1 MEYANRKAENEN
13 SDLLRQ
19 LSDLDSSV
27 SMLQKSRYFFIADFI
42 IKIRIK
48 YKCVT
53 FISKVS

>member
-27 SMLQKSRYFFIADFI
+27 SMLQKSRYYFCDFI
-42 IKIRIK
+42 I
-48 YKCVT
+48 
-53 FISKVS
+53 